1 MIHAPSPWSPRSP
14 PPPCLSS
21 RAAAAT
27 GRSRWQ
33 AGSAVRELFAQRN
46 DQFRSFLSAG
56 LAAGWASG
64 FVCRKLS
71 RLERTAS
78 PPWLPGNEELA
89 KIAAGKR
96 PLGFYCLR
104 SPADERAMVL
114 CELQTKEDGKRCFHI
129 PASKGLEQFEVEE
142 LPFSE
147 GKLGGHLWDGGILM
161 AIWAA
166 QRCDALAG
174 HRVLELG
181 SGVGLLGIVL
191 ARCCA
196 ASVVLSDFG
205 PNEGAVEVAED
216 KDRLIPP
223 LLLSSL
229 RDNVMRNRL
238 INAEAHRRWFALH
251 FVVWHLDWLDFL
263 RGREPT
269 ERFERVVA
277 ADVVYYAAD
286 LPALAAAIAA
296 HLLPGGLAFVAVP
309 RRQWRGAQASERST
323 AEDLVKALEPFGEVQ
338 VEEFIGYCC
347 TLEEHPVALVQLQ
360 RSAD

>member
-1 MIHAPSPWSPRSP
+1 MLNAPIGPWSPLPWSSVKQPGCGCRRKEASWP
-14 PPPCLSS
+14 P
-21 RAAAAT
+21 
-27 GRSRWQ
+27 
-33 AGSAVRELFAQRN
+33 VRELFPQQEDR
-46 DQFRSFLSAG
+46 FRSSLSAG
-56 LAAGWASG
+56 FAAGLASG
-64 FVCRKLS
+64 FVCRQPRFS
-71 RLERTAS
+71 RLERAAS

-89 KIAAGKR
+89 KIAAGER

-114 CELQTKEDGKRCFHI
+114 CELQTREDGKRRFHI
-129 PASKGLEQFEVEE
+129 PASKGLEQFEVAE

-223 LLLSSL
+223 LLLSRL

-238 INAEAHRRWFALH
+238 SNAE
-251 FVVWHLDWLDFL
+251 VWHLDWLDFL

-323 AEDLVKALEPFGEVQ
+323 AEDLIKALEPFGEVQ

-347 TLEEHPVALVQLQ
+347 TLEEHPVALIQLQ